1 MTPSAFNSKATYL
14 TWRSQ
19 WKADYKALSQ
29 TIREH
34 KADRKYDSSASPESN
49 LMRQSGAQCRLYV
62 CRRKAAASLEALKL
76 AKQEAQ
82 RQYQAAHAVAVPALK
97 SLPGQG
103 FRIPSAGKD

>member
-1 MTPSAFNSKATYL
+1 MTPSFNSKESYL

-34 KADRKYDSSASPESN
+34 KNDRKYDPSVSLQDNIA
-49 LMRQSGAQCRLYV
+49 RQAVAQWKLHV
-62 CRRKAAASLEALKL
+62 CRKKATASLEALKL

-82 RQYQAAHAVAVPALK
+82 RQYQLAKASAPAVL
-97 SLPGQG
+97 
-103 FRIPSAGKD
+103 